1 MFFTGERT
9 AALLAVVGLAL
20 LTSSVSLSD
29 QTAPEAIDKRA
40 DIEEPNVVKAANA
53 AYQLFHDGIDEREAI
68 DAAVAV
74 FQPVNRSDVERV
86 FTQLRDTESLFTKR
100 IVLLVQTPEQAETV
114 VQVVDESEYIDFQ
127 ILVYVEDVE
136 M

>member
-100 IVLLVQTPEQAETV
+100 IVLLVQTPEQAKTV

>member
-53 AYQLFHDGIDEREAI
+53 AYHLFHDGIDEREAI

>member
-68 DAAVAV
+68 DAAVKV